1 MKAEKMSRI
10 AALGCLLCGRP
21 SELHHLR
28 AGMGMGQRNTDE
40 NVIGLCPY
48 HHRTGP
54 FGEAIHNGY
63 KTFCKKYG
71 SEATLLAK
79 LNKILRERNDE
90 MDTDSDTTDDG
101 RLRGT

>member
-1 MKAEKMSRI
+1 MNKAYMNRVAE
-10 AALGCLLCGRP
+10 LGCLLCGRP
-21 SELHHLR
+21 AELHHLR
-28 AGMGMGQRNTDE
+28 AGMGQRGKD
-40 NVIGLCPY
+40 VIPLCPH
-48 HHRTGP
+48 HHRHGP
-54 FGEAIHNGY
+54 FGDATHNGY

-101 RLRGT
+101 GVCGT

>member
-1 MKAEKMSRI
+1 MIDKTYMNRVAE
-10 AALGCLLCGRP
+10 LGCLICGRP

-28 AGMGMGQRNTDE
+28 AGMGQRGKD
-40 NVIGLCPY
+40 VIPLCPY
-48 HHRTGP
+48 HHRHGP
-54 FGEAIHNGY
+54 FGEATHNGY

-90 MDTDSDTTDDG
+90 MDTDGDTTDDG
-101 RLRGT
+101 GVCST